1 MSPEVAFL
9 LLLAATVAWFLLPL
23 LPALAELLR
32 PTDIAPLQVVG
43 RDAGDVALFARGFR
57 AYLNRQVQNLPTDT
71 GEEALGTLPDR
82 TPFVRGRR
90 LPDQFLAEAAR
101 DQGLDRVVI
110 LTAPAALAGG
120 ETFVRELYATEG
132 FAGGP
137 RGVYR
142 AVLGDAGVTLGPG
155 TTVLRWVHARGDLL
169 VGDRSILSGRASS
182 DQSIRLGGGVGFD
195 RLAASR
201 ISVAGGGSLPE
212 LPVPAPVTFVIPESR
227 ARPTGDHLRV
237 EGDLDIP
244 PAAVLT
250 ANLVVTGSVTL
261 GAAAHLVGSLKAHG
275 AVRLHDGSHVD
286 GAVVS
291 RRPVETGLRVS
302 VGGPVV
308 SEEEVR
314 LGDGTSVGQPHRP
327 TSIAAPRIE
336 LGAGTTVHG
345 LITATE
351 GGITGQ
357 APE

>member
-1 MSPEVAFL
+1 VSPEVAFV

-23 LPALAELLR
+23 LPALSELLR

-71 GEEALGTLPDR
+71 PAEVVGTLPDR

-90 LPDQFLAEAAR
+90 LPDQFLAEASR

-110 LTAPAALAGG
+110 LTAPAAFAGG
-120 ETFVRELYATEG
+120 ETFVRELYATEA

-142 AVLGDAGVTLGPG
+142 AVLGDAGVTLGPR
-155 TTVLRWVHARGDLL
+155 TAVLRWVHARGDLL
-169 VGDRSILSGRASS
+169 VGDGSILSGRASA
-182 DQSIRLGGGVGFD
+182 DQAIRLGSRVGFD
-195 RLAASR
+195 RLAATR
-201 ISVAGGGSLPE
+201 ISVTGGASLPE
-212 LPVPAPVTFVIPESR
+212 LPVPAPVAYAIPESQ
-227 ARPTGDHLRV
+227 ARPIGDHLRI
-237 EGDLDIP
+237 EGDLVIP
-244 PAAVLT
+244 AAAVLT
-250 ANLVVTGSVTL
+250 ANLVVTGSMVL
-261 GAAAHLVGSLKAHG
+261 GASAHLVGSLKAHG
-275 AVRLHDGSHVD
+275 AVRLEDGAHVD

-291 RRPVETGLRVS
+291 RRSIETGMRVS

-314 LGDGTSVGQPHRP
+314 LGDGTTVGQPHRP

-351 GGITGQ
+351 GGITGK
-357 APE
+357 AAE